1 MRDGR
6 ASMAR
11 GCYDLY
17 PGAIVWNIQD
27 RRFYLSGIPDRVWS
41 FVAPYVAPVGTT
53 EHGISPEVADH
64 PEAERGFV
72 LLRQRP
78 MVECNVRI
86 SMAFAAVGG
95 GRVRSSSPP
104 SGHPATDTS
113 P

>member
-1 MRDGR
+1 MGEQ
-6 ASMAR
+6 AWLEGVMTSI
-11 GCYDLY
+11 L
-17 PGAIVWNIQD
+17 GAIVWNIQD

-95 GRVRSSSPP
+95 GCVRSSSPP
-104 SGHPATDTS
+104 SGHPATGPS